1 MRTRFCIQ
9 AIGSEAQPL
18 HGTPMAQMLLNDLI
32 EILIPDKS
40 IPDLFRVNHDSGAV
54 LALLQATRLVHPKN
68 AG

>member
-1 MRTRFCIQ
+1 MRTGFRIQ
-9 AIGSEAQPL
+9 ATGSEAQPL
-18 HGTPMAQMLLNDLI
+18 DRTPMAQMLLNDLI
-32 EILIPDKS
+32 EILGANKS